1 MIKNQLMIEVS
12 IGEVVDK
19 YTILQIKRN
28 KIRDEIKLK
37 NINLEFEYLKDIVFN
52 VLKITK
58 EDVDYLVKI
67 NNLLW
72 EIEDS
77 IRIKDK
83 NMEFDNEFIELAK
96 NVYRYNDARFE
107 IKNRINLLYG
117 SRFIEVKSY
126 EKYS

>member
-12 IGEVVDK
+12 VGEVVDK

-37 NINLEFEYLKDIVFN
+37 NINLEFEYLKDIVLN

>member
-28 KIRDEIKLK
+28 KIRDELKLK
-37 NINLEFEYLKDIVFN
+37 NINLEFDYIKDIVFN
-52 VLKITK
+52 VLKIAK
-58 EDVDYLVKI
+58 ENVDYLFEI

-72 EIEDS
+72 DIEDS

-96 NVYRYNDARFE
+96 NVYRYNDALFE
-107 IKNRINLLYG
+107 VKNRINLLYG

>member
-12 IGEVVDK
+12 VGEVVDK

-37 NINLEFEYLKDIVFN
+37 NINLEFDYIKDIVFN
-52 VLKITK
+52 VLKIAK
-58 EDVDYLVKI
+58 EDVDYLFEI

-72 EIEDS
+72 DIEDS

-83 NMEFDNEFIELAK
+83 DMEFDNEFIELAK

-107 IKNRINLLYG
+107 VKNKINLLYG

>member
-37 NINLEFEYLKDIVFN
+37 NINLEFDYIKDIVFN
-52 VLKITK
+52 VLKIAK
-58 EDVDYLVKI
+58 EDVDYLFEI

-72 EIEDS
+72 DIEDS

-83 NMEFDNEFIELAK
+83 DMEFDNEFIELAK

-107 IKNRINLLYG
+107 VKNKINLLYG

>member
-37 NINLEFEYLKDIVFN
+37 NINLEFDYIKDIVFN
-52 VLKITK
+52 VLKIAK
-58 EDVDYLVKI
+58 EDVDYLFKI

-72 EIEDS
+72 DIEDS

-107 IKNRINLLYG
+107 VKNKINLLYG

>member
-12 IGEVVDK
+12 VGEVVDK

>member
-12 IGEVVDK
+12 VGEVVDK

-107 IKNRINLLYG
+107 NKNRINLLYG

>member
-1 MIKNQLMIEVS
+1 MNKNELLIEVS

-28 KIRDEIKLK
+28 RIRDEIKLK
-37 NINLEFEYLKDIVFN
+37 NIKMEFEYLKDIVFN
-52 VLKITK
+52 VLKISK
-58 EDVDYLVKI
+58 EELDNLLKI

-72 EIEDS
+72 DIEDS

>member
-1 MIKNQLMIEVS
+1 MIEVS

-28 KIRDEIKLK
+28 KIRDELKLK
-37 NINLEFEYLKDIVFN
+37 NINLEFDYIKDIVFN
-52 VLKITK
+52 VLKIAK
-58 EDVDYLVKI
+58 EDVDYLFEI

-72 EIEDS
+72 DIEDS

-107 IKNRINLLYG
+107 VKNRINLLYG